1 MRINFQKF
9 KILLLQLMW
18 VSVGSILKEFKNYAI
33 PEGTVTRVSPSGPDC
48 CKNPQE

>member
-1 MRINFQKF
+1 MRINLQKF

-33 PEGTVTRVSPSGPDC
+33 PEVTVTRVSSSGPDC